1 MYIYNTCIYIYI
13 YIYIYIKYDGCKSNT
28 RQYITQEFHVL
39 TIVRYTIIYLKEQK
53 ESKYNIH

>member
-1 MYIYNTCIYIYI
+1 MYIYNTCI